1 MEKDRVKKY
10 KENVERLL
18 KNCYS
23 IKKKNNHRGEIMSKK
38 KIGLVPKLII
48 GIIAGILI
56 GSFAPEFLVK
66 VLVTASSLFSAFL
79 KFVIPFIIIGFVTAG
94 IADLATGAGK
104 LLGVTTGIAYGST
117 IVAGTLAFIVASLI
131 FPSFIDPSVA
141 SQIGDPEAGM
151 LEPIFTI
158 PLSPMVD
165 VTAAIVFSFTMGL
178 GISALRNNDK
188 GEILYNLF
196 QEFQEIITKVL
207 STIIIPLLPIY
218 IAGTFANITY
228 AGQVWNILSIFW
240 RVYLVV
246 IPLHIVY
253 LIIQFTTAGFVTGK
267 NPLKMLK
274 NQIPGYL
281 TAVGTQSSAATIPV
295 NVECA
300 KNNGVSKE
308 IREFCVP
315 LCATIH
321 LSGSIISV
329 TSFAVAVLM
338 MNGMDHGFLTVFPFI
353 LMLGIA
359 MVAAPGA
366 PGGAIMSA
374 LPFLPMIGIPSDG
387 GLASLM
393 IALYLTQDSF
403 GTAANVSGDNAI
415 AAVVDHLNK
424 KWSKKADNKV
434 D

>member
-1 MEKDRVKKY
+1 M
-10 KENVERLL
+10 
-18 KNCYS
+18 
-23 IKKKNNHRGEIMSKK
+23 KK
-38 KIGLVPKLII
+38 KIGLVPKLIM

-56 GSFAPEFLVK
+56 GQFAPEFLVR
-66 VLVTASSLFSAFL
+66 VLVTASSLFSSFL

-104 LLGVTTGIAYGST
+104 LLGVTTGIAYAST
-117 IVAGTLAFIVASLI
+117 VIAGLIAFTVASVI

-141 SQIGDPEAGM
+141 NSIGDPEAG
-151 LEPIFTI
+151 LLSAIFSI

-165 VTAAIVFSFTMGL
+165 VTAAIVFAFTMGL
-178 GISALRNNDK
+178 GISALRNNGK
-188 GEILYNLF
+188 GGTLFNLF
-196 QEFQEIITKVL
+196 QEFQEIVTKTL
-207 STIIIPLLPIY
+207 STVIIPLLPIY

-228 AGQVWNILSIFW
+228 AGQVWNILGIFW
-240 RVYLVV
+240 RVYLIV
-246 IPLHIVY
+246 IPLHLIY
-253 LIIQFTTAGFVTGK
+253 LVIQFTTAGAISKK
-267 NPLKMLK
+267 NPFVMLK

-295 NVECA
+295 NVSCA
-300 KNNGVSKE
+300 EKNGVSKN

-338 MNGMDHGFLTVFPFI
+338 MNGMDYGLTTILPFI

-415 AAVVDHLNK
+415 AVIVDHLNN
-424 KWSKKADNKV
+424 KWSKNEKSKDIV
-434 D
+434 

>member
-1 MEKDRVKKY
+1 M
-10 KENVERLL
+10 
-18 KNCYS
+18 
-23 IKKKNNHRGEIMSKK
+23 KKKM
-38 KIGLVPKLII
+38 GLVPKLII
-48 GIIAGILI
+48 GIVAGILI

-66 VLVTASSLFSAFL
+66 SLVTLSGLFSAFL
-79 KFVIPFIIIGFVTAG
+79 KFFIPFIIIGFVTAG

-104 LLGVTTGIAYGST
+104 LLGITTGIAYAST
-117 IVAGTLAFIVASLI
+117 IVAGIIAFTVASLI

-141 SQIGDPEAGM
+141 AKIGDPEAGM
-151 LEPIFTI
+151 LGSYFSI
-158 PLSPMVD
+158 PLLPMFD
-165 VTAAIVFSFTMGL
+165 VTAAIVFAFMLGL
-178 GISALRNNDK
+178 GISALRNHGR
-188 GEILYNLF
+188 GEVLYKIS
-196 QEFQEIITKVL
+196 QEFQEIVTKTL
-207 STIIIPLLPIY
+207 STVIIPLLPIY

-228 AGQVWNILSIFW
+228 AGQVWSILGVFW
-240 RVYLVV
+240 KVYLVV
-246 IPLHIVY
+246 IPLH
-253 LIIQFTTAGFVTGK
+253 LIYISAQFICAGAVSGK

-321 LSGSIISV
+321 LSGSMISI

-338 MNGMDHGFLTVFPFI
+338 MNGMDHSLIALLPFI

-366 PGGAIMSA
+366 PGGAVMSA

-403 GTAANVSGDNAI
+403 GTAANISGDNAI
-415 AAVVDHLNK
+415 AVVVDHINEKANK
-424 KWSKKADNKV
+424 KSTKESMI
-434 D
+434 

>member
-1 MEKDRVKKY
+1 
-10 KENVERLL
+10 
-18 KNCYS
+18 
-23 IKKKNNHRGEIMSKK
+23 MSKK

-253 LIIQFTTAGFVTGK
+253 LVIQFTTAGFVTGK

-338 MNGMDHGFLTVFPFI
+338 MNGMDHGFSTVFPFI

-434 D
+434 A

>member
-1 MEKDRVKKY
+1 
-10 KENVERLL
+10 
-18 KNCYS
+18 
-23 IKKKNNHRGEIMSKK
+23 MSKK

-281 TAVGTQSSAATIPV
+281 TAVGTQSSAAAIPV

-338 MNGMDHGFLTVFPFI
+338 MNGMDHGFSTVFPFI

>member
-1 MEKDRVKKY
+1 MG
-10 KENVERLL
+10 
-18 KNCYS
+18 KN
-23 IKKKNNHRGEIMSKK
+23 
-38 KIGLVPKLII
+38 KIGLVPKLIM

-56 GSFAPEFLVK
+56 GSFAPEFFVK
-66 VLVTASSLFSAFL
+66 IIVTASSLFSAFL

-104 LLGVTTGIAYGST
+104 LLGVTTAIAYGST
-117 IVAGTLAFIVASLI
+117 IVAGTLAFIVASII

-141 SQIGDPEAGM
+141 SQIGNPEAGM
-151 LEPIFTI
+151 LSPIFKI
-158 PLSPMVD
+158 PLEPMVD
-165 VTAAIVFSFTMGL
+165 VTAAIVFAFTLGL
-178 GISALRNNDK
+178 GISALRNHNK
-188 GEILYNLF
+188 GEILYGLF
-196 QEFQEIITKVL
+196 QEFQEIITKVF
-207 STIIIPLLPIY
+207 STIIIPLIPLY
-218 IAGTFANITY
+218 IAGPFANITY
-228 AGQVWNILSIFW
+228 AGQVWNILNIFW

-246 IPLHIVY
+246 IPLHIIY
-253 LIIQFTTAGFVTGK
+253 LIIQFTTAGAIAGK
-267 NPLKMLK
+267 NPFKMLK
-274 NQIPGYL
+274 NQIPAYL
-281 TAVGTQSSAATIPV
+281 TAIGTQSSAATIPV

-300 KNNGVSKE
+300 KNNGISKE

-338 MNGMDHGFLTVFPFI
+338 MNGMDHGFSTMLPFI

-415 AAVVDHLNK
+415 AAIVDYLNK
-424 KWSKKADNKV
+424 KWNKKSANKAV
-434 D
+434 

>member
-1 MEKDRVKKY
+1 
-10 KENVERLL
+10 
-18 KNCYS
+18 
-23 IKKKNNHRGEIMSKK
+23 MSKK

-207 STIIIPLLPIY
+207 SIIIIPLLPIY

-338 MNGMDHGFLTVFPFI
+338 MNGMDHGFSTVFPFI

-374 LPFLPMIGIPSDG
+374 LPFLPMIGIPSDS

-434 D
+434 A

>member
-1 MEKDRVKKY
+1 
-10 KENVERLL
+10 
-18 KNCYS
+18 
-23 IKKKNNHRGEIMSKK
+23 MSKK

-207 STIIIPLLPIY
+207 SIIIIPLLPIY

-253 LIIQFTTAGFVTGK
+253 LVIQFTTAGFVTGK

-274 NQIPGYL
+274 NQTPGYL

-338 MNGMDHGFLTVFPFI
+338 MNGMDHGFSTVFPFI

>member
-1 MEKDRVKKY
+1 
-10 KENVERLL
+10 
-18 KNCYS
+18 
-23 IKKKNNHRGEIMSKK
+23 MSKK

-56 GSFAPEFLVK
+56 GSLAPEFLVK

-151 LEPIFTI
+151 LESIFTI

-207 STIIIPLLPIY
+207 SIIIIPLLPIY

-253 LIIQFTTAGFVTGK
+253 LVIQFTTAGFVTGK

-338 MNGMDHGFLTVFPFI
+338 MNGMDHGFSTVFPFI

-434 D
+434 A

>member
-1 MEKDRVKKY
+1 
-10 KENVERLL
+10 
-18 KNCYS
+18 
-23 IKKKNNHRGEIMSKK
+23 MSKK

-117 IVAGTLAFIVASLI
+117 IVAGTFIVASLI
-131 FPSFIDPSVA
+131 FPSFIGPSVA

-228 AGQVWNILSIFW
+228 AGQVWNI
-240 RVYLVV
+240 
-246 IPLHIVY
+246 
-253 LIIQFTTAGFVTGK
+253 
-267 NPLKMLK
+267 
-274 NQIPGYL
+274 
-281 TAVGTQSSAATIPV
+281 
-295 NVECA
+295 
-300 KNNGVSKE
+300 
-308 IREFCVP
+308 
-315 LCATIH
+315 
-321 LSGSIISV
+321 
-329 TSFAVAVLM
+329 
-338 MNGMDHGFLTVFPFI
+338 
-353 LMLGIA
+353 
-359 MVAAPGA
+359 
-366 PGGAIMSA
+366 
-374 LPFLPMIGIPSDG
+374 
-387 GLASLM
+387 
-393 IALYLTQDSF
+393 
-403 GTAANVSGDNAI
+403 
-415 AAVVDHLNK
+415 
-424 KWSKKADNKV
+424 
-434 D
+434 

>member
-1 MEKDRVKKY
+1 
-10 KENVERLL
+10 
-18 KNCYS
+18 
-23 IKKKNNHRGEIMSKK
+23 MSKK
-38 KIGLVPKLII
+38 KIGLVPKLIM

-104 LLGVTTGIAYGST
+104 LLGVTTGLAYGST
-117 IVAGTLAFIVASLI
+117 IIAGTLAFIVASII

-141 SQIGDPEAGM
+141 SQIGDPAAGM
-151 LEPIFTI
+151 LSPIFTI

-165 VTAAIVFSFTMGL
+165 VTAAIVFAFTMGL
-178 GISALRNNDK
+178 GISALRNNGK
-188 GEILYNLF
+188 GETLYGLF
-196 QEFQEIITKVL
+196 QEFQEIVTKVL
-207 STIIIPLLPIY
+207 ATIIIPLLPIY

-246 IPLHIVY
+246 IPLHIIY
-253 LIIQFTTAGFVTGK
+253 ITIQFTAAGAITGK
-267 NPLKMLK
+267 NPFKMLK

-300 KNNGVSKE
+300 RNNGVSKE
-308 IREFCVP
+308 ISEFCVP

-338 MNGMDHGFLTVFPFI
+338 MNGMDHSFMTILPFI

-374 LPFLPMIGIPSDG
+374 LPFLPMIGIPADG

-415 AAVVDHLNK
+415 AAVVDHLNN
-424 KWSKKADNKV
+424 KWNKKADKKAT
-434 D
+434 

>member
-1 MEKDRVKKY
+1 
-10 KENVERLL
+10 
-18 KNCYS
+18 
-23 IKKKNNHRGEIMSKK
+23 
-38 KIGLVPKLII
+38 
-48 GIIAGILI
+48 
-56 GSFAPEFLVK
+56 
-66 VLVTASSLFSAFL
+66 
-79 KFVIPFIIIGFVTAG
+79 
-94 IADLATGAGK
+94 
-104 LLGVTTGIAYGST
+104 
-117 IVAGTLAFIVASLI
+117 
-131 FPSFIDPSVA
+131 
-141 SQIGDPEAGM
+141 
-151 LEPIFTI
+151 
-158 PLSPMVD
+158 
-165 VTAAIVFSFTMGL
+165 
-178 GISALRNNDK
+178 
-188 GEILYNLF
+188 
-196 QEFQEIITKVL
+196 
-207 STIIIPLLPIY
+207 
-218 IAGTFANITY
+218 
-228 AGQVWNILSIFW
+228 
-240 RVYLVV
+240 
-246 IPLHIVY
+246 
-253 LIIQFTTAGFVTGK
+253 
-267 NPLKMLK
+267 MLK

-321 LSGSIISV
+321 LSGSIVSV

-338 MNGMDHGFLTVFPFI
+338 MNNMDFGLSVMMPFI

-415 AAVVDHLNK
+415 AVVIDYINDKMNK
-424 KWSKKADNKV
+424 KEKTRKTA
-434 D
+434 

>member
-1 MEKDRVKKY
+1 
-10 KENVERLL
+10 
-18 KNCYS
+18 
-23 IKKKNNHRGEIMSKK
+23 MSKK

-253 LIIQFTTAGFVTGK
+253 LIIQFTTAGFITGK

-338 MNGMDHGFLTVFPFI
+338 MNGMDHGFSTVFPFI

-434 D
+434 A

>member
-1 MEKDRVKKY
+1 M
-10 KENVERLL
+10 
-18 KNCYS
+18 
-23 IKKKNNHRGEIMSKK
+23 KK
-38 KIGLVPKLII
+38 KIGLVPKLIM

-56 GSFAPEFLVK
+56 GQFAPEFLVR
-66 VLVTASSLFSAFL
+66 VLVTASSLFSSFL

-117 IVAGTLAFIVASLI
+117 VIAGLIAFTVASVI

-141 SQIGDPEAGM
+141 NSIGDPEAGM
-151 LEPIFTI
+151 LSAIFSI
-158 PLSPMVD
+158 PLNPMVD
-165 VTAAIVFSFTMGL
+165 VTAAIVFAFTMGL
-178 GISALRNNDK
+178 GISALRNNGK
-188 GEILYNLF
+188 GETLFNLF
-196 QEFQEIITKVL
+196 QEFQEIVTKTL
-207 STIIIPLLPIY
+207 STVIIPLLPIY

-228 AGQVWNILSIFW
+228 AGQVWNILGVFW
-240 RVYLVV
+240 RVYLIV
-246 IPLHIVY
+246 IPLHLIY
-253 LIIQFTTAGFVTGK
+253 LVIQFTTAGAISKK
-267 NPLKMLK
+267 NPFVMLK

-295 NVECA
+295 NVSCA
-300 KNNGVSKE
+300 EKNGVSKN

-338 MNGMDHGFLTVFPFI
+338 MNGMDYSITTVLPFI

-415 AAVVDHLNK
+415 AVIVDHLNN
-424 KWSKKADNKV
+424 KWSKNEKTKKTV
-434 D
+434 

>member
-1 MEKDRVKKY
+1 
-10 KENVERLL
+10 
-18 KNCYS
+18 
-23 IKKKNNHRGEIMSKK
+23 MSKN

-207 STIIIPLLPIY
+207 SIIIIPLLPIY

-253 LIIQFTTAGFVTGK
+253 LVIQFTTAGFVTGK

-338 MNGMDHGFLTVFPFI
+338 MNGMDHGFSTVFPFI

>member
-1 MEKDRVKKY
+1 
-10 KENVERLL
+10 
-18 KNCYS
+18 
-23 IKKKNNHRGEIMSKK
+23 MSKK

-66 VLVTASSLFSAFL
+66 VFVTASSLFSAFL

-281 TAVGTQSSAATIPV
+281 TAVGTQSSATTIPV

-338 MNGMDHGFLTVFPFI
+338 MNGMDHGFSTVFPFI

>member
-1 MEKDRVKKY
+1 
-10 KENVERLL
+10 
-18 KNCYS
+18 
-23 IKKKNNHRGEIMSKK
+23 MSKK

-218 IAGTFANITY
+218 IAGKFANITY

-338 MNGMDHGFLTVFPFI
+338 MNGMDHGFSTVFPFI

-434 D
+434 A

>member
-1 MEKDRVKKY
+1 
-10 KENVERLL
+10 
-18 KNCYS
+18 
-23 IKKKNNHRGEIMSKK
+23 MSKK

-207 STIIIPLLPIY
+207 SIIIIPLLPIY

-308 IREFCVP
+308 IREICVP

-338 MNGMDHGFLTVFPFI
+338 MNGMDHGFSTVFPFI

>member
-1 MEKDRVKKY
+1 
-10 KENVERLL
+10 
-18 KNCYS
+18 
-23 IKKKNNHRGEIMSKK
+23 MSKK

-151 LEPIFTI
+151 LESIFTI

-207 STIIIPLLPIY
+207 SIIIIPLLPIY

-253 LIIQFTTAGFVTGK
+253 LIIQFTTVGFVTGK

-338 MNGMDHGFLTVFPFI
+338 MNGMDHGFSTVFPFI

-434 D
+434 A

>member
-1 MEKDRVKKY
+1 M
-10 KENVERLL
+10 
-18 KNCYS
+18 
-23 IKKKNNHRGEIMSKK
+23 KK
-38 KIGLVPKLII
+38 KIGLVPKLIMGI
-48 GIIAGILI
+48 AAGIIL
-56 GSFAPEFLVK
+56 GSFAPEAVVR
-66 VLVTASSLFSAFL
+66 VLVTASTLFSAFL

-104 LLGVTTGIAYGST
+104 LLGITTGIAYGST
-117 IVAGTLAFIVASLI
+117 IVAGAIAFLVASNVFPAFIDA
-131 FPSFIDPSVA
+131 SVA

-151 LEPIFTI
+151 LSVYFTI
-158 PLSPMVD
+158 PLAPMVD
-165 VTAAIVFSFTMGL
+165 VTAAIVFAFMMGL
-178 GISALRNNDK
+178 GISALRNNGK
-188 GEILYNLF
+188 GQVLHGLF
-196 QEFQEIITKVL
+196 QEFQEIVTKTL

-228 AGQVWNILSIFW
+228 AGQVWSILGVFW
-240 RVYLVV
+240 KVFCVV
-246 IPLHIVY
+246 IPMH
-253 LIIQFTTAGFVTGK
+253 LIYITLQFVVAGVVTKK
-267 NPLKMLK
+267 NPFTMLK

-338 MNGMDHGFLTVFPFI
+338 MNNMDFGISTLLPFI

-415 AAVVDHLNK
+415 AVVVDYINNKMNK
-424 KWSKKADNKV
+424 KEKSKKIA
-434 D
+434 